1 MKTTV
6 DAPSAAVVEAGYVA
20 FNTESC
26 TLIVVD
32 EKTGK
37 VIWQEWLGDPLMS
50 QPAISKGRL
59 FIAYPAGQGGHG
71 QQSNNAIQNES
82 VQKES
87 VAAKHAASHV
97 LLAVD
102 LKTGRHLW
110 EQEITGDVISAPV
123 VSGDNVYLTCFA

>member
-6 DAPSAAVVEAGYVA
+6 DAPTAAVVEAGYVA

-59 FIAYPAGQGGHG
+59 FIAYPPGQGGHG
-71 QQSNNAIQNES
+71 QQSKNAMPEES
-82 VQKES
+82 VQQES
-87 VAAKHAASHV
+87 VAPKHAAVHHV
-97 LLAVD
+97 SRSFD
-102 LKTGRHLW
+102 L
-110 EQEITGDVISAPV
+110 
-123 VSGDNVYLTCFA
+123 